1 MTVFCT
7 HIVAIDVVSAW
18 YVAIKSVQCRGSV
31 MKAVSFTDYYFNIY
45 RYIHCMYVYTHYAS
59 YVMLRVYGLTANVL

>member
-31 MKAVSFTDYYFNIY
+31 MQAVSFTDYYFNIY
-45 RYIHCMYVYTHYAS
+45 RYIHCMYIPITLHTS
-59 YVMLRVYGLTANVL
+59 CYVMYGLTANVL